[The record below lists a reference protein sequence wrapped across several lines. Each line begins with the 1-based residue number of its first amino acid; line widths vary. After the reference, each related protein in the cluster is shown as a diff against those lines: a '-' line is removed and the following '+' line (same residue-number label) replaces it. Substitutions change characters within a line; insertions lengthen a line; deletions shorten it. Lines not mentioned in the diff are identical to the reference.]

1 MKRALP
7 PAAVL
12 AFLGALLLA
21 APLSEPKESPL
32 GRALSKVRR
41 QDYAPIFDLAG
52 ARIAAAFP
60 AERERAFLDELF
72 SLSGKWKGAVRSRK
86 SYDQWV
92 RRLFERAVFGPAD
105 LEALLESIR
114 KDFAYGTAA
123 LENRLLVEIEEDA
136 RVARPEL
143 GPVAVRAEF
152 DRLARD
158 LAAHVARDLV
168 MNVVTIGGGEAVSML
183 GLAALSAGGV
193 LGPAVAGGGA
203 AGFGAGLLLGLGAGL
218 AIDWAVGDVFED
230 AARAELRRT
239 TTELRNRIVDAVHA
253 SLTGALARYRELQ
266 ERRVVALFD
275 GRAHGGLAARP

>member
-7 PAAVL
+7 PAAV
-12 AFLGALLLA
+12 FGVLLLA
-21 APLSEPKESPL
+21 APLSEPRESPL

-41 QDYAPIFDLAG
+41 QDYAPIYDLAG

-72 SLSGKWKGAVRSRK
+72 SLSGKWKGAVRSRE
-86 SYDQWV
+86 SYGQWV
-92 RRLFERAVFGPAD
+92 RRLFERTVFGPAD
-105 LEALLESIR
+105 LEALRGAIR

-136 RVARPEL
+136 RVARPDL
-143 GPVAVRAEF
+143 GPLAVRAEF
-152 DRLARD
+152 ERLARD
-158 LAAHVARDLV
+158 LASHVARDLV
-168 MNVVTIGGGEAVSML
+168 MNAVAIGGGEAVSML

-193 LGPAVAGGGA
+193 LGPAAAGGGA

-218 AIDWAVGDVFED
+218 AIDWAVTDAFEA

-239 TTELRNRIVDAVHA
+239 TAELRNRIVDAVHEA
-253 SLTGALARYRELQ
+253 LTDALARYRDLQ
-266 ERRVVALFD
+266 ERRVIALFD
-275 GRAHGGLAARP
+275 GRAHVGLAARP